1 MAKIRKIPMR
11 KCLGCGESKP
21 KKDLIRVVKNK
32 ENEIFL
38 DTTGKKNG
46 RGAYIC
52 FDKECLEKAIKSK
65 AFNRSFEMEINDETY
80 EELRKSIKQ
89 K

>member
-1 MAKIRKIPMR
+1 MVKVKKIPMR
-11 KCLGCGESKP
+11 KCIGCGENKP

-38 DTTGKKNG
+38 DKTGKKNG

-52 FDKECLEKAIKSK
+52 FDMECLEKAIKTK
-65 AFNRSFEMEINDETY
+65 ALNRAFEVEINDETY
-80 EELRKSIKQ
+80 NDLRESIKKQ
-89 K
+89 